1 MFFEPTSYIVNEN
14 AGTVTLTVQTDV
26 PGGPQSGA
34 VQFYTE
40 SGSATGIYMHI
51 FKGGQD
57 YRDCVKEIQ
66 RHTGYMCSSVG
77 DIITNPTM
85 STTLTLHL

>member
-1 MFFEPTSYIVNEN
+1 MFFEPTSYTVNEN

-40 SGSATGIYMHI
+40 SGSATGMH
-51 FKGGQD
+51 
-57 YRDCVKEIQ
+57 V
-66 RHTGYMCSSVG
+66 CS
-77 DIITNPTM
+77 D
-85 STTLTLHL
+85 LHIHFNS

>member
-1 MFFEPTSYIVNEN
+1 MFFEPTSYTVDEN

-40 SGSATGIYMHI
+40 RGSATGILVCSDLHI
-51 FKGGQD
+51 HFK
-57 YRDCVKEIQ
+57 
-66 RHTGYMCSSVG
+66 S
-77 DIITNPTM
+77 
-85 STTLTLHL
+85 